1 MGVSLH
7 PALGG
12 RALWLVNAATRNA
25 GEPAAAAAIAG
36 VRLQRVLGGFNGIVS
51 LDDRWSAFYVRAN
64 EIVIVASFE
73 SHLDGAGAQR
83 CAEAA
88 RAALV
93 ELCGAGK
100 VSEVTLANL
109 GRRGAEVQLALR
121 KCAAG
126 AGRLLGASIGK
137 IDLASQLLSPELPA
151 DDRASKDIRA
161 SNDITAPAAGS
172 AGEINALRRSDALS
186 EATRSLRLPPAG
198 LPQLPPP
205 VMQGQF
211 SRAHPGQRGALL
223 SLLPRVVR
231 SEASALPISSAT
243 AAGQAAESP
252 DDDDSEDEGSV
263 ASEDDEC
270 EVATVDAVARADILR
285 TAGATDAPVP
295 PACGVQVPS
304 TSSLSVAVPASGME
318 HRQAASESEGSES
331 DGVPGQYSV
340 DTKPAPSSTPELIG
354 GNDNASLNA
363 SEAPSAQLVDPAL
376 DAGMLL
382 RGKPERAL
390 QTASEAS
397 PQATVSTDSTSTT
410 SVIETP
416 DYSLEQPT
424 SAPQGETPTQA
435 TIVSPVVDAQTMA
448 AQPVD
453 SARGTAVETAI
464 SIAAVADSTQS
475 VGAAANLASARGAS
489 ADELSASLPQ
499 TAVKNVL
506 KILVA
511 QSETLSVHMRLGA
524 GVGGSTIE
532 GTLVLR
538 SAAGSWCAQPAVGAL
553 ASAEEISALGG
564 VLVELVVDSWAPL
577 TRVELSFADWHGD
590 ASESAGTVALHPADP
605 EATLPTPSL
614 PMPAI
619 PDGSAA
625 TTERGVLRFALLPAA
640 TSAAGDSPSTPFA
653 TLHYAVTAAFSCVPV
668 LKAVPTYKLTYAPVP
683 ALAPTSSATSEL
695 DAMPPTPALKLH
707 QHRCTDV
714 MLRTQLHP
722 ALSGRISDAQFLI
735 QLPPL
740 PAAVEAT
747 LGGDAE
753 QPASYLQPQFRPAG
767 QWNAQRAQVLWHV
780 HEDVNAGTGA
790 QVTTLPP
797 ADDNLAH
804 SSTFLAP
811 GRPAEFKCRVPVAHG
826 SAQSDAAA
834 LAAASQW
841 HPLQLKAGLL
851 LHGVAANPLRL
862 SVRDAAKERAGTS
875 VIAEMA
881 PPQSRLQVVL
891 RTH

>member
-1 MGVSLH
+1 MSLH

-12 RALWLVNAATRNA
+12 RALWLVNTATRNA

-36 VRLQRVLGGFNGIVS
+36 VRLQRVLGGFNGMVS

-93 ELCGAGK
+93 ELCGGGK

-126 AGRLLGASIGK
+126 AGRLVGASTGK

-161 SNDITAPAAGS
+161 SNDVTASAAVAAGD
-172 AGEINALRRSDALS
+172 INTLRRSDALS

-198 LPQLPPP
+198 LPQLQPP
-205 VMQGQF
+205 VMQGQL
-211 SRAHPGQRGALL
+211 SRVLPGRRGALL
-223 SLLPRVVR
+223 SLLPPVVR
-231 SEASALPISSAT
+231 SEASTLPINSAI
-243 AAGQAAESP
+243 AAVQAAELP
-252 DDDDSEDEGSV
+252 DDDDSEDDGSV
-263 ASEDDEC
+263 ASEDDRC
-270 EVATVDAVARADILR
+270 NVVTMDAVESAEVLR
-285 TAGATDAPVP
+285 TAAATDAPAP
-295 PACGVQVPS
+295 PARG
-304 TSSLSVAVPASGME
+304 TSLSAAVPASGME
-318 HRQAASESEGSES
+318 RRHATSESEGSES
-331 DGVPGQYSV
+331 DGEPGQLSE
-340 DTKPAPSSTPELIG
+340 DTKPAPSSTPALIG
-354 GNDNASLNA
+354 GNDDASLKV
-363 SEAPSAQLVDPAL
+363 SEAPSAQLVNAAL
-376 DAGMLL
+376 DAGVLH
-382 RGKPERAL
+382 RGEPERAL
-390 QTASEAS
+390 QIASEAS
-397 PQATVSTDSTSTT
+397 PPAADSAHSTSTT
-410 SVIETP
+410 SVVETS
-416 DYSLEQPT
+416 DYTVEQPT
-424 SAPQGETPTQA
+424 HAPQGAVPTQ
-435 TIVSPVVDAQTMA
+435 TQTAA
-448 AQPVD
+448 AQPED
-453 SARGTAVETAI
+453 SIQATTAGSAI
-464 SIAAVADSTQS
+464 SIPAAAAAAQS
-475 VGAAANLASARGAS
+475 VEAASDLASVGGAS
-489 ADELSASLPQ
+489 ANELFVSPPL
-499 TAVKNVL
+499 KDVL
-506 KILVA
+506 KIFVA

-524 GVGGSTIE
+524 GAGGSTIE

-538 SAAGSWCAQPAVGAL
+538 LAAGSWRAQPAVGAL
-553 ASAEEISALGG
+553 ASAEEISTRGG
-564 VLVELVVDSWAPL
+564 VLVELVLDSWAPL
-577 TRVELSFADWHGD
+577 TRAELSFADWHGD
-590 ASESAGTVALHPADP
+590 AGDAAGAVALRPADP
-605 EATLPTPSL
+605 EVALPTPSL
-614 PMPAI
+614 PMPVI

-625 TTERGVLRFALLPAA
+625 TTERGVLRFALLPVAA
-640 TSAAGDSPSTPFA
+640 SAAGDSSSPPFA
-653 TLHYAVTAAFSCVPV
+653 TLHYTVAAAFSCVPV

-683 ALAPTSSATSEL
+683 APAPTSLAASEL
-695 DAMPPTPALKLH
+695 DAVPPNPALKLH

-722 ALSGRISDAQFLI
+722 ALSGRISDAQFLV

-790 QVTTLPP
+790 HVTTLPP

-826 SAQSDAAA
+826 CTLSDAAA
-834 LAAASQW
+834 VAAASQW

-862 SVRDAAKERAGTS
+862 SVRDAANERAGAS
-875 VIAEMA
+875 VVAEMA

-891 RTH
+891 RTQ